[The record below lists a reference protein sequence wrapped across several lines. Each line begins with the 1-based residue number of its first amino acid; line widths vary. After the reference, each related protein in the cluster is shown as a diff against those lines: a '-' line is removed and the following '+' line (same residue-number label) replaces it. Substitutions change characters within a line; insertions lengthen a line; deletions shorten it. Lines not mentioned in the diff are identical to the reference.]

1 MATTA
6 RTIISTI
13 TKVKG
18 HFECVLCGGL
28 FNKQEEWSHNA
39 EPVSDGECCG
49 QCNDRIVVPKRLEMF
64 FTPQSKNKG
73 DK

>member
-6 RTIISTI
+6 RTILL

-18 HFECVLCGGL
+18 HFEWFFGRGVQQRVGVAH
-28 FNKQEEWSHNA
+28 NNA
-39 EPVSDGECCG
+39 EPVADGECCG

-64 FTPQSKNKG
+64 YPSE
-73 DK
+73 